1 MQGVGRPCLA
11 GLATNGSDRAG
22 HDPCDARGRARRQAN
37 TEVGLQQH
45 RIIEAGDATLECSLR
60 GSGAPVVL
68 LANAGCS
75 TGYFD
80 HLASVLVA
88 AGFQTIAINMRGV
101 CGSRGPLDGATLHDL
116 AGDVAG
122 VIEAI
127 GCGPAHLVGHAF
139 GNRIARCLAVDQP
152 PLVCSVT
159 LLAAGGLIAPPT
171 GPIGTH
177 FRNATQARMNGSDC
191 VTVLGARWLSPAS
204 DPNILAH
211 VECWPAVFVAHL
223 ATSRNVPLEDWWS
236 AGTAPLLVIQGL
248 DDAAAPPGNGHALRE
263 QLGER
268 VRVIDLPD
276 AGHFLLLEQSAAV
289 ARAVSEFLK
298 GFLP

>member
-1 MQGVGRPCLA
+1 M
-11 GLATNGSDRAG
+11 
-22 HDPCDARGRARRQAN
+22 
-37 TEVGLQQH
+37 QQH
-45 RIIEAGDATLECSLR
+45 RSIEVGDASLECTLG

-80 HLASVLVA
+80 QLARVLA
-88 AGFQTIAINMRGV
+88 TRGFQSISINMRGV
-101 CGSRGPLDGATLHDL
+101 GGSCGSLDDATLHDL
-116 AGDVAG
+116 VADVAG
-122 VIEAI
+122 VIQALD
-127 GCGPAHLVGHAF
+127 CGPAHLVGHAF

-152 PLVCSVT
+152 QLVRTVT

-177 FRNATQARMNGSDC
+177 FRNATQAKMNGSDC

-204 DPNILAH
+204 DPKILAH
-211 VECWPAVFVAHL
+211 VECWPAVFIAHL
-223 ATSRNVPLEDWWS
+223 ATSRNVPLEYWWS

-248 DDAAAPPGNGHALRE
+248 DDEAAPPENGHALRE

-268 VRVIDLPD
+268 VQLVDLPC
-276 AGHFLLLEQSAAV
+276 AGHFLLLEQPEAV
-289 ARAVSEFLK
+289 ARAVCEFL
-298 GFLP
+298 GADNVPG